1 MNHWE
6 EVGQEDLQEVMK
18 KKKDFIQDHYIGYGF
33 GEPSNSKEGD
43 GEDPSLLWEDSSGL
57 TVLSVGKLGADCSYQ

>member
-6 EVGQEDLQEVMK
+6 EVGQEGFQEVMK

-33 GEPSNSKEGD
+33 RKPSNSKEGD
-43 GEDPSLLWEDSSGL
+43 GEGPSLLWEDSSG
-57 TVLSVGKLGADCSYQ
+57 